1 MLELKG
7 VTIHYEK
14 AEALK
19 GISLEV
25 SEKAI
30 VTLIGSNGAGKST
43 VLRAISGIKTL
54 TTGEIWFQGK
64 RIDGLPPVEI
74 VRMGIVQVP
83 EGRMLFSEMTVQ
95 ENLYVG
101 AYLQKEKREIA
112 KSLEEVFAL
121 FPILKLRQK
130 QIAGSM
136 SGGEQ
141 QMLALGRGL
150 MAKPRVLLLDEPS
163 LGLAPLVVE
172 EIMLLLA
179 KINQQGITVLLVE
192 QNAYEALKLAHRA
205 YVLETGNIVMTGESG
220 KLLNDEY
227 VKKAFLG
234 I

>member
-1 MLELKG
+1 MLELKH

-54 TTGEIWFQGK
+54 TTGEILFQGK
-64 RIDGLPPVEI
+64 RIDGLSPVEI

-112 KSLEEVFAL
+112 KTLEEVFAL

-130 QIAGSM
+130 QTAGSM

-163 LGLAPLVVE
+163 LGLAPIVVE

-179 KINQQGITVLLVE
+179 KINQQGIAVLLVE
-192 QNAYEALKLAHRA
+192 QNAYEALKIAHRA

-220 KLLNDEY
+220 KLFNDAY

>member
-1 MLELKG
+1 LLELKS

-43 VLRAISGIKTL
+43 VLRAISGIKAL

-179 KINQQGITVLLVE
+179 KINQQGIAVLLVE

>member
-1 MLELKG
+1 LLELKG

-179 KINQQGITVLLVE
+179 KINQQGIAVLLVE

>member
-1 MLELKG
+1 LLELKS